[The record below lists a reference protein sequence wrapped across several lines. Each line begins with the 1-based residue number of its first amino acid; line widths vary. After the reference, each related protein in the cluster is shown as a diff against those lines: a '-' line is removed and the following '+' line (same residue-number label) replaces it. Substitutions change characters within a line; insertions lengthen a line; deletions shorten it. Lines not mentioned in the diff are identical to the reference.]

1 MKPYSDLLSG
11 SLELTGLILIV
22 LGIII
27 LLIGLIIAYL
37 PEIRRI
43 YNEIPCELR
52 PLILI
57 SVKIGSLEIMIS
69 PILIIILSILYLI
82 FLYKA

>member
-1 MKPYSDLLSG
+1 MKPYSDLVIG

-22 LGIII
+22 LGVII
-27 LLIGLIIAYL
+27 LLIGLFIAYL

-43 YNEIPCELR
+43 YNEIPSELK
-52 PLILI
+52 PLILV

-69 PILIIILSILYLI
+69 PILIIVLSILYLI
-82 FLYKA
+82 FLYKT